1 MKIIFLIL
9 LYFIS
14 VTKQTSDLKI
24 KYKYLTNNDDIRI
37 EDEYKSGKILFIKSI
52 DKKGLNFQ
60 IHVKEELKYIEYRFI
75 EVSTIMLY
83 LQSDIHTMTDYNKEI
98 KDNKNIYS
106 FSIKSEEDT
115 FIGFE
120 VQTYPDYFTEGI
132 FITFK
137 KEKEKNMLNIIILL
151 GIGVFLL
158 LMGIIGIC
166 FCYIYKNKT
175 NIQIR
180 KNKEP
185 SKIEKNSYKDLQ
197 IIHFDNNVNIISSK
211 RGYNSSR
218 IMINKS

>member
-37 EDEYKSGKILFIKSI
+37 EDEYKSGKILFIKNI

-185 SKIEKNSYKDLQ
+185 SKIEKNSNKDLQ

>member
-37 EDEYKSGKILFIKSI
+37 EDEYKSGKILFIKNI

-132 FITFK
+132 FITFE

-185 SKIEKNSYKDLQ
+185 SKIEKNSNKDLQ

>member
-1 MKIIFLIL
+1 
-9 LYFIS
+9 
-14 VTKQTSDLKI
+14 
-24 KYKYLTNNDDIRI
+24 
-37 EDEYKSGKILFIKSI
+37 
-52 DKKGLNFQ
+52 
-60 IHVKEELKYIEYRFI
+60 
-75 EVSTIMLY
+75 MLY

-132 FITFK
+132 FITFE

-185 SKIEKNSYKDLQ
+185 SKIEKNSNKDLQ